1 MNDPVVP
8 GLRLTEVAFEGEAEV
23 EPFRIKSK
31 VAHLMRIGERQIVS
45 CDILKRSIDR
55 RSRPARVKYNLAVVL
70 TSRELE
76 DEVLGRLGPLLKP
89 RRLKEDDVAAAKP
102 PTPAGTTVIVGS
114 GPAGLFAAWALL
126 QEGRRVIVLERGD
139 DVEARLR
146 AVGHLW
152 ARGILDPESNP
163 CFGEGGAGTFSDGK
177 LITRDRSPWKRFV
190 LETLVQFG
198 APSAILTEAQAHVG
212 SDRLRRIVKAWREE
226 MIRRGAE
233 IRFRARVD
241 DLMMEGGKVTGV
253 VLAGGETV
261 RGDRV
266 IWACGGHSRESLEIL
281 VRKGVRIHPRSSSL
295 GVRIE
300 HPQPI
305 VNQALAGRPDG
316 PACEYKLKTRIGSR
330 GVYSFCMCPGGVVV
344 AATSHEGQQVVNGM
358 SYQGKRSR
366 FANSALVVE
375 LSAARFPPGPL
386 GGLDYQRHVERSF
399 FTAGLSGGGAYRAP
413 AQRLT
418 DFIADQPSADLPQS
432 TYRPGLVSADL
443 RSLLP
448 ADVGDVLLQAIPE
461 FERQLRGYI
470 TKEAVLIGVET
481 RTSCPLTVER
491 SASGF
496 STLEGLSCVGE
507 GAGHAGGILSA
518 AYDALDVLGILA
530 KG

>member
-1 MNDPVVP
+1 MNESVVP
-8 GLRLTEVAFEGEAEV
+8 GLRLTEVAFEGEGDV
-23 EPFRIKSK
+23 EHFRIKSK
-31 VAHLMRIGERQIVS
+31 VAHLMRVGERQIVS
-45 CDILKRSIDR
+45 CEVLKRAIDR

-70 TSRELE
+70 ASRELE

-89 RRLKEDDVAAAKP
+89 RRLRDDDVAAARP
-102 PTPAGTTVIVGS
+102 STPEGTTIIVGS
-114 GPAGLFAAWALL
+114 GPAGLFSAWALL
-126 QEGRRVIVLERGD
+126 QDGRRVIVLERGD
-139 DVEARLR
+139 DVDARLR

-152 ARGILDPESNP
+152 ARGNLDSESNP

-177 LITRDRSPWKRFV
+177 LITRDRSPWKKFV
-190 LETLVQFG
+190 LETLVRFG
-198 APSAILTEAQAHVG
+198 APSSILTEAQAHVG

-226 MIRRGAE
+226 MTRMGAE
-233 IRFRARVD
+233 IRFRSRVD
-241 DLMMEGGKVTGV
+241 DLIVEGGRVAGV
-253 VLAGGETV
+253 ILNGGEVV

-266 IWACGGHSRESLEIL
+266 VWAVGGHSRESLEIL
-281 VRKGVRIHPRSSSL
+281 VRHGVRIHPRASSL

-375 LSAARFPPGPL
+375 MAAARFPPGPL
-386 GGLDYQRHVERSF
+386 GGLDYQRHMERSF
-399 FTAGLSGGGAYRAP
+399 YQAGLAAGAYRAP

-418 DFIADQPSADLPQS
+418 DFIADRPSADLPQS

-448 ADVGDVLLQAIPE
+448 TDVGDVLLQALPE

-491 SASGF
+491 SAAGF

-518 AYDALDVLGILA
+518 AYDALDVLGVLA